1 MVVGRFPVSDIN
13 AGDMKNELSIEVVS
27 DVVCP
32 WCYVGKRRLRRAID
46 LMPGFGIDVQW
57 RPFRLDST
65 IPAEGIPRQE
75 YLTRKFGSVEAAAP
89 MYEQLTQIGPEEDIS
104 FHFDRIKRSPNTVNA
119 HRLVKWAAADGVADD
134 MVERLFE
141 AYFSEGLDVGDAEVL
156 ARLAEE
162 VGVTGKPVND
172 RLDTD
177 EDRDQT
183 VSEIEHAA
191 SMGVNGVP
199 CFIIDRRVV
208 VMGAHPPETLVQ
220 AMEEALAERDGG
232 NGASA

>member
-1 MVVGRFPVSDIN
+1 MSEMPVSEMNVD
-13 AGDMKNELSIEVVS
+13 DMNNELSIEVVS
-27 DVVCP
+27 DIVCP

-46 LMPGFGIDVQW
+46 LMPGSSIDVQW

-65 IPAEGIPRQE
+65 IPTGGIPRQE

-89 MYEQLTQIGPEEDIS
+89 MYEQLTRIGPEEGIS
-104 FHFDRIKRSPNTVNA
+104 FHFDRITRSPNTVNA
-119 HRLVKWAAADGVADD
+119 HRLIKWATADGIADD
-134 MVERLFE
+134 VVERLFE
-141 AYFSEGLDVGDAEVL
+141 AYFSEGLDVGDTEVL

-162 VGVTGKPVND
+162 AGFTGKPVNE

-183 VSEIEHAA
+183 VAEIEHATHT
-191 SMGVNGVP
+191 GVNGVP
-199 CFIIDRRVV
+199 CFIIDRRIV

-220 AMEEALAERDGG
+220 AMEEALAERDSS
-232 NGASA
+232 NGTDA